1 MSAARSLNLLP
12 RSADPESVTATD
24 PSESTGN
31 DVATLY
37 REHFG
42 FVWRSVRRLGV
53 DPAAVD
59 DLVQEVFIVV
69 ARRPGAFRG
78 ESSPRTWLFG
88 IAMRVVGRHRRGAF
102 RRNRKH
108 AALAATPSDSQRA
121 NPYPQAE
128 AAHTLLRLL
137 DCLPQRHRAAYVLA
151 ELEGLTGP
159 EVAEVLDVRPSTAY
173 AWIDAARKR
182 LLQKIQGE
190 ASQ

>member
-1 MSAARSLNLLP
+1 MSTARRLRVVP
-12 RSADPESVTATD
+12 
-24 PSESTGN
+24 PSIDAEPVDEAGAST
-31 DVATLY
+31 DVAALY
-37 REHFG
+37 REHFA

-53 DPAAVD
+53 EPAAVD

-69 ARRPGAFRG
+69 ARRPHAFKKR
-78 ESSPRTWLFG
+78 STPRTWLFG
-88 IAMRVVGRHRRGAF
+88 IAMRVVSHHRRGAS
-102 RRNRKH
+102 RRRRKH
-108 AALAATPSDSQRA
+108 DAFAEMPSGVHRVD
-121 NPYPQAE
+121 PYPQAE

-182 LLQKIQGE
+182 LLQQLEE
-190 ASQ
+190 AR